1 MGKGSRQR
9 PTDAEKYNANWER
22 IFGMK
27 ESKEQQKDKTPKEP
41 DSKKTK

>member
-9 PTDAEKYNANWER
+9 PTDNEKFSANWER

-27 ESKEQQKDKTPKEP
+27 EKKPEKSEPKEP
-41 DSKKTK
+41 DNKKNK